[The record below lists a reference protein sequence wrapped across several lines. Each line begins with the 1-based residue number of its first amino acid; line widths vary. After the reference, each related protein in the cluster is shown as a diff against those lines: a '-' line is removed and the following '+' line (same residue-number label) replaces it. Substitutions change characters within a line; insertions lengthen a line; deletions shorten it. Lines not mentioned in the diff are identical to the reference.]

1 MADVRPSL
9 HELALLFLRLGAT
22 AFGGPAA
29 HIGLIQTE
37 VVERRRWLSPS
48 EFLDLLGAATLLP
61 GPTSTELAMYVGH
74 RLRGWRGL
82 VAAGASFIAPAA
94 LLVFALAWTYQRAG
108 TIPAFQSV
116 LGGITPVV
124 IAIIAQATLNLAQTA
139 LKTWWS
145 GAAGA
150 GALALAIAG
159 VNPYGILI
167 GSAVLGVAAHGA
179 RGTTRHASAGAFIS
193 AAPVVATAAGSVGL
207 FAMAVVFVKI
217 GLAVFG
223 SGYVLLAF
231 LRAEFVERLG
241 WLTERQLLDAVAAG
255 QLTPGPVFTTAT
267 FIGYLI
273 AGAKGAMVATLSVF
287 APAFILVG
295 ISGAVIPRLRRAPL
309 TASIL
314 DLVNVASLALM
325 VAATVQLAR
334 GAIVDVPTAVTAA
347 AALLVLL
354 RYRINS
360 AWLIGAGALIGW
372 LRVG

>member
-1 MADVRPSL
+1 MPDARTSFR
-9 HELALLFLRLGAT
+9 ELAFLFLRLGAT

-37 VVERRRWLSPS
+37 VVERRRWLPAP

-74 RLRGWRGL
+74 RMRGWRGL
-82 VAAGASFIAPAA
+82 VVAGASFIAPAA
-94 LLVFALAWTYQRAG
+94 LLVLALAWTYQRAG

-124 IAIIAQATLNLAQTA
+124 IAIIAQAVVALTRTA
-139 LKTWWS
+139 LKNRWS
-145 GAAGA
+145 AAAGA
-150 GALALAIAG
+150 VALALAMAG
-159 VNPYGILI
+159 VNPYAILVGGAI
-167 GSAVLGVAAHGA
+167 LGVAVHGA
-179 RGTTRHASAGAFIS
+179 RSSARHASIGAFIP
-193 AAPVVATAAGSVGL
+193 AAPVLATAAGPVGL

-231 LRAEFVERLG
+231 LRVEFVERLG

-273 AGAKGAMVATLSVF
+273 AGMKGALVATLSVF

-295 ISGAVIPRLRRAPL
+295 ISGAVIPRLRRASL
-309 TASIL
+309 TASVL

-334 GAIVDVPTAVTAA
+334 GAIVDVATAATSA

-354 RYRINS
+354 RYRVNS
-360 AWLIGAGALIGW
+360 PWLIGAGAAIGW
-372 LRVG
+372 LRVR